1 MIFSTQSSTD
11 YYHTPVLVDETVEY
25 IVTDLEGIYVDCT
38 VGGGGHAEAI
48 LNTLGERA
56 LFYGI
61 DRDRDAI
68 KYAQQRLKKF
78 GEKVILIQGELAN
91 IDSIFEK
98 EHVTFV
104 DGVLMDL
111 GVSSYQI
118 DTQERG
124 FSYRLGGPLDMRMDR
139 DQDLTAEY
147 IVNNYSEKK
156 LADIFYYYGEER
168 FSRKIARIIVE
179 RRSENVIRNTDDL
192 ASIVRK
198 ITPRKY
204 QVKTL
209 SRIWQSLRIEVNNEL
224 DQLNAGLEK
233 IYPFLRNGAR
243 MIVITWESLSDRM
256 IKRYFKGQTLEY
268 SRNSRFEI
276 DSRFN
281 FEILTKKVIKPSQE
295 EVERNPR
302 AKSAKMRAAIKRNE
316 QEGV

>member
-1 MIFSTQSSTD
+1 MSFSTQSSTD

-25 IVTDLEGIYVDCT
+25 LVTDLEGIYVDCT

>member
-1 MIFSTQSSTD
+1 MICSTQSSTE
-11 YYHTPVLVDETVEY
+11 YYHTPVLVDEVVAY
-25 IVTDLEGIYVDCT
+25 LVTDVEGIYVDCT
-38 VGGGGHAEAI
+38 VGGGGHAEAV

-56 LFYGI
+56 LFYGV

-78 GEKVILIQGELAN
+78 REKVILIQGELAN
-91 IDSIFEK
+91 IDSILEK
-98 EHVTFV
+98 EHVTLV

-124 FSYRLGGPLDMRMDR
+124 FSYRLGGPLDMRMNK

-147 IVNNYSEKK
+147 IVNNYSEKR

-168 FSRKIARIIVE
+168 FSRKIARVIIQ
-179 RRSENVIRNTDDL
+179 RRSENAIRNADDL
-192 ASIVRK
+192 ASIIRK

-224 DQLNAGLEK
+224 DQLKTGLEK
-233 IYPFLRNGAR
+233 IYPFLRTGAR
-243 MIVITWESLSDRM
+243 IVVISWESLSDRM
-256 IKRYFKGQTLEY
+256 IKRYFKGQSLEY
-268 SRNSRFEI
+268 SRNSRSEF
-276 DSRFN
+276 DTKFN
-281 FEILTKKVIKPSQE
+281 FEILTKKVIKPSQKE
-295 EVERNPR
+295 IKQNPR
-302 AKSAKMRAAIKRNE
+302 AKSAKLRAAIKRKE
-316 QEGV
+316 QGGI